1 MIFYLFLVGCFAN
14 IAIASPINIEKQ
26 GLLKGYTNSTDP
38 PSYDFLN
45 VDIINT
51 GSSEVTTK
59 MSLYLDENTDL
70 VFFDASK
77 DSKHFGKPTRK
88 STLKPIN
95 FTGGIYNA
103 ENEVAMTKMSLKHEE
118 KGSYGFAYESFGG
131 TATKRTNKFFMEL
144 QLEQPDS
151 AEVVFSSANF
161 DAANYPPNSK
171 HSYLFRCDDS
181 YVFNLEIT
189 QFDVEEDMDSLKLY
203 SISSG
208 HSETVV
214 SEIRSVGPVKTKTN
228 QLLVEFRSDCDGSIG
243 GFRGVLTA
251 VALEEHQTTLRNA
264 TDILEAINRDVLS
277 SDIWEK
283 YNNTLYFD
291 SYKYRYDSP
300 YNNFSI
306 HDGGK
311 DMYDNGNFVSF
322 SVSDDSYSYSEINT
336 LYGEVYSNSNVDAA
350 YTSIKRH
357 PFISILWVGDAN
369 RDGNFLNATIT
380 VQSDAGADGHGNYSA
395 ADTQQLYFG
404 DSTLHT
410 ANFQVYGAH
419 SNQTGINLDD
429 PSICEVYAVVGRE
442 EWNSHI
448 EDTPT
453 FSYRPRTDHLQN
465 SFRITGKNFL
475 VVYFLLSNE
484 NKEQIDQE
492 AINDFLATVYEF
504 GSTIE
509 V

>member
-103 ENEVAMTKMSLKHEE
+103 ENEVAMSKMNLKQEE

-131 TATKRTNKFFMEL
+131 SATKRTNKFFMEL

-161 DAANYPPNSK
+161 DAANYPPNSR
-171 HSYLFRCDDS
+171 HSYLFRCDES
-181 YVFNLEIT
+181 HVFNLEMT
-189 QFDVEEDMDSLKLY
+189 NFDVEEDMDSLKLY

-208 HSETVV
+208 QSETVV

-243 GFRGVLTA
+243 GFRGILTA
-251 VALEEHQTTLRNA
+251 VALEEHQTTLKNA
-264 TDILEAINRDVLS
+264 SDILEAITRDVLS

-291 SYKYRYDSP
+291 SYEYRYDHP
-300 YNNFSI
+300 YNYLI
-306 HDGGK
+306 ADGGK
-311 DMYDNGNFVSF
+311 DMYDNGNKVSF
-322 SVSDDSYSYSEINT
+322 SVSNGSFTYSENKTI
-336 LYGEVYSNSNVDAA
+336 YGEAYSNNDIDVA

-357 PFISILWVGDAN
+357 PFMSLLWVGDAN
-369 RDGNFLNATIT
+369 RYGSFLNATIT
-380 VQSDAGADGHGNYSA
+380 VNSNTGADGGGSFSA
-395 ADTQQLYFG
+395 SEPQQLYSG
-404 DSTLHT
+404 ESTLHT
-410 ANFQVYGAH
+410 ANFQVYNATQLEP
-419 SNQTGINLDD
+419 NDD
-429 PSICEVYAVVGRE
+429 PSICEVYAVIGRE
-442 EWNSHI
+442 KWNSYI
-448 EDTPT
+448 EGNPT
-453 FSYRPRTDHLQN
+453 FSYEPETHYLEN
-465 SFRITGKNFL
+465 TFKITGKNFL
-475 VVYFLLSNE
+475 VVYFLLSDANQ
-484 NKEQIDQE
+484 EQIDRE
-492 AINDFLATVYEF
+492 AINDFLSTVYEF
-504 GSTIE
+504 GSSVE

>member
-131 TATKRTNKFFMEL
+131 SATKRTNKFFMEL

-161 DAANYPPNSK
+161 DASNYPPNSK
-171 HSYLFRCDDS
+171 HSYLFRCDES
-181 YVFNLEIT
+181 HVFNLEMT
-189 QFDVEEDMDSLKLY
+189 HFDVEQDMDSLKLY

-208 HSETVV
+208 QSETVV

-228 QLLVEFRSDCDGSIG
+228 QLLVEFRSDCDGSFT

-251 VALEEHQTTLRNA
+251 VALEEHQTTLSDA
-264 TDILEAINRDVLS
+264 TEILEAINRDVLN

-283 YNNTLYFD
+283 YNSTPYFD
-291 SYKYRYDSP
+291 SYKYIYDVT
-300 YNNFSI
+300 NNSYYI
-306 HDGGK
+306 KDGGR
-311 DMYDNGNFVSF
+311 DMYDNGNKVSF
-322 SVSDDSYSYSEINT
+322 SVSNGSYSFSETNT
-336 LYGEVYSNSNVDAA
+336 LYGEVYSIFDVAA

-357 PFISILWVGDAN
+357 PFMSLLWVGDSN
-369 RDGNFLNATIT
+369 RNESFVDATIT
-380 VQSDAGADGHGNYSA
+380 VRSNTGADGGGIYSA
-395 ADTQQLYFG
+395 VDAEQLYSG
-404 DSTLHT
+404 ESTLHT
-410 ANFQVYGAH
+410 ANFQVYNATKFTP
-419 SNQTGINLDD
+419 NND
-429 PSICEVYAVVGRE
+429 PSICEVYAVIGRE
-442 EWNSHI
+442 KWNSYI
-448 EDTPT
+448 EGNPT
-453 FSYRPRTDHLQN
+453 FLYKPETHNLQN
-465 SFRITGKNFL
+465 TFRITGKNFL
-475 VVYFLLSNE
+475 VVYFLLSNANQE
-484 NKEQIDQE
+484 KIEQE

-504 GSTIE
+504 GSFVE

>member
-228 QLLVEFRSDCDGSIG
+228 QLLVEFRSDCDGSFN
-243 GFRGVLTA
+243 GFRGILTA

-264 TDILEAINRDVLS
+264 SDILEDINRDVLS
-277 SDIWEK
+277 SDMWEK
-283 YNNTLYFD
+283 YNNTLNFD
-291 SYKYRYDSP
+291 SYKYRYELNID
-300 YNNFSI
+300 NNYSI
-306 HDGGK
+306 ADGGR
-311 DMYDNGNFVSF
+311 DMYDNGNMVSF
-322 SVSDDSYSYSEINT
+322 SVSNGSFYHSENST
-336 LYGEVYSNSNVDAA
+336 LYGEAYSNNDVNAA
-350 YTSIKRH
+350 YTSIPSH
-357 PFISILWVGDAN
+357 PFMSLLWVGESN
-369 RDGNFLNATIT
+369 RDGSFLNATIT
-380 VQSDAGADGHGNYSA
+380 VQGNAGADYNGNYSA
-395 ADTQQLYFG
+395 ADTQQLYSG
-404 DSTLHT
+404 KSTLHT
-410 ANFQVYGAH
+410 ANFQVFNAYDA
-419 SNQTGINLDD
+419 
-429 PSICEVYAVVGRE
+429 SICEVYAVIGRE
-442 EWNSHI
+442 SWNSQI
-448 EDTPT
+448 IGTPS
-453 FSYRPRTDHLQN
+453 FSHGTSTEYLNN
-465 SFRITGKNFL
+465 SFRVTGKNFL
-475 VVYFLLSNE
+475 AVYFLLSDFNQ
-484 NKEQIDQE
+484 EQIDE
-492 AINDFLATVYEF
+492 ETINDFLATVYKF
-504 GSTIE
+504 GNSIKI
-509 V
+509 